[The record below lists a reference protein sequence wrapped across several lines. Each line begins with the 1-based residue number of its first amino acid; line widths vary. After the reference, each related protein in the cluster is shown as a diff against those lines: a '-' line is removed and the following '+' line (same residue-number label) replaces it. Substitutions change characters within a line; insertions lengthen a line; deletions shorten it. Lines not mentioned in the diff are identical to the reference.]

1 MTRLT
6 NAVEL
11 LALGMVLG
19 ACGGGPHLS
28 NLRCRDVSRCT
39 DVEDPFKLLLAVDFQ
54 DATGRMSSGTLQ
66 LRLDGETQHTLT
78 LADLFQAQR
87 VAADATRGTL
97 QVDDDLL
104 LDRAGQGQ
112 ALQVALFAVN
122 GAGQDSNELAQDFT
136 LHLGSAP

>member
-1 MTRLT
+1 LI
-6 NAVEL
+6 
-11 LALGMVLG
+11 ALGLA

-28 NLRCRDVSRCT
+28 NLRCRDAARCT

-54 DATGRMSSGTLQ
+54 DATGRMSAGTLQ
-66 LRLDGETQHTLT
+66 LRLYGQTQHTLS
-78 LADLFQAQR
+78 LADLFEQQGL
-87 VAADATRGTL
+87 AADATRGTL

-112 ALQVALFAVN
+112 TLEVALFAVN
-122 GAGQDSNELAQDFT
+122 GVGQDSNELAQDFT